1 MQDSDLSVKVNAAIT
16 LIELLCHEIAV
27 EMVRQGLGDVI
38 KIYLKLIDEI
48 EYDQLIISL
57 KTIVEIYED

>member
-1 MQDSDLSVKVNAAIT
+1 
-16 LIELLCHEIAV
+16 V

>member
-1 MQDSDLSVKVNAAIT
+1 
-16 LIELLCHEIAV
+16 
-27 EMVRQGLGDVI
+27 MVRQGLGDVI